1 MVERVRLRHVE
12 SLAAGER
19 DHVPVRVDARRL
31 DARVAEQ
38 RQELAA
44 AAADVEHGRR
54 AGEEV
59 DVGPLLLARLGG
71 GRAHTALER
80 EVVGDR
86 VRPGLRGD
94 RGGRAGRAA
103 LEPEQALL
111 QLGEASSLGLEVAHG
126 GVEVLRERVD
136 ELQRRVCQRTLARGD
151 VLDGGANGAADEALP
166 HAGRGRAPG
175 RLLPGP
181 LRLGAPRCAICAHGR
196 EL

>member
-12 SLAAGER
+12 ALAAGER

-31 DARVAEQ
+31 DAGVAEQ

-44 AAADVEHGRR
+44 AAADVEHRRR
-54 AGEEV
+54 AGEQL
-59 DVGPLLLARLGG
+59 DVRPLLLARLGG
-71 GRAHTALER
+71 RRAHAALEG
-80 EVVGDR
+80 EVVRDR
-86 VRPGLRGD
+86 VRPGLGGD
-94 RGGRAGRAA
+94 RGRCAGRAA
-103 LEPEQALL
+103 LQPEQALL
-111 QLGEASSLGLEVAHG
+111 QLGEAPSLGLELPYG

-136 ELQRRVCQRTLARGD
+136 ELQRRIRERALPGGD
-151 VLDGGANGAADEALP
+151 VLDGGTNGAAGEALP